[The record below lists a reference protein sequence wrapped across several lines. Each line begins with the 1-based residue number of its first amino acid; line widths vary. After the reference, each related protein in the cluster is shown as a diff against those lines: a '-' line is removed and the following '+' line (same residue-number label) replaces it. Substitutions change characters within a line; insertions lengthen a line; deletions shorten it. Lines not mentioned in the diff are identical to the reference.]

1 LTDALYMDANVEL
14 PVKLNVN
21 EVLAM
26 DPPEGVL
33 RTVTVVVCVDPGAV
47 VPVTVIPDKMM
58 GC

>member
-1 LTDALYMDANVEL
+1 LYMDANVEL